1 MSTPLPLFLQE
12 TTIAASAA
20 DIGLNANSAAQ
31 LQAIARHIAADPE
44 RLEAVAALHHV
55 VFHTASPLDDVA
67 ARADAILGEQADAMH
82 ALMVLDCTRLVRE
95 RQASRGVPAGITQ
108 AVNDRHG
115 AAWLRDAEQRGQIA
129 IDNWIPGWLRLVA
142 SGNLYRLGRLEFAP
156 QPFDQP
162 FRAFR
167 NAADETLVLADAG
180 TGFTDDGYMVGAPTW
195 TSVFEATDAAFVG
208 TPILPDGRALRA
220 SIRLPRPEWRQVLAP
235 GDPVLDMHIPAEG
248 PFTLDAIADAL
259 AQSVPFFQQFEAGT
273 RFLAFT
279 CWSWLF
285 SPQLEAMLGADSN
298 IVRWQRTGY
307 MLPNDS
313 GADDFLTFTFNQPAI
328 DLATAPR
335 DTRLRRA
342 VIAFLEQGGTL
353 MCGSFLLLADDRERM
368 LDEPYRQRSDEIIR
382 HLLEQA
388 DQATT

>member
-1 MSTPLPLFLQE
+1 MNMPLPLFLE
-12 TTIAASAA
+12 DTTIAASAA
-20 DIGLNANSAAQ
+20 EIGLNADSVAQ

-55 VFHTASPLDDVA
+55 VFHTDSPLDDVVA
-67 ARADAILGEQADAMH
+67 HADAVLGEQADAMH

-95 RQASRGVPAGITQ
+95 RQASRGVPADVSQ

-115 AAWLRDAEQRGQIA
+115 TAWLRDAEQRGQIA

-167 NAADETLVLADAG
+167 NTAGEVLVLADAG
-180 TGFTDDGYMVGAPTW
+180 TGFTDDGYMVGARTW
-195 TSVFEATDAAFVG
+195 TSAFEATDAAFVG
-208 TPILPDGRALRA
+208 TPILPGGRALRA
-220 SIRLPRPEWRQVLAP
+220 TIRLPRPEWLQVLAP

-248 PFTLDAIADAL
+248 AFTLEAIDDAL
-259 AQSVPFFQQFEAGT
+259 AQSVPFFQEFQPDT
-273 RFLAFT
+273 QIVAFT

-353 MCGSFLLLADDRERM
+353 MCGSFLLLTHDRERM
-368 LDEPYRQRSDEIIR
+368 LEEPYRQSSDEIIQR
-382 HLLEQA
+382 LVQQA
-388 DQATT
+388 GQTAT